1 MSHTYLP
8 RWDLYDLLYLFY
20 TISVLHVIRHDS
32 PWWLPIFVASD
43 QVPMHTLPIFTTHNH
58 VELKESISISMRVLA
73 LGSASTDGPSTAS
86 TGSMM
91 NSTEQVIMVPLLL
104 RAGTAVYVLLC
115 LISSI
120 ETFIVACFVTTGKI
134 SENEL

>member
-1 MSHTYLP
+1 M
-8 RWDLYDLLYLFY
+8 
-20 TISVLHVIRHDS
+20 
-32 PWWLPIFVASD
+32 ASD